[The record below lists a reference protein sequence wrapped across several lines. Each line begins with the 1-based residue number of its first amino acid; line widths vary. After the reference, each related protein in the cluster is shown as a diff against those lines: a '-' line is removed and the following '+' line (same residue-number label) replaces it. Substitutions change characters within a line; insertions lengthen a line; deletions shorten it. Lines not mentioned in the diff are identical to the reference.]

1 MNFEIKVIASIQ
13 KQHGEGAR
21 NLANLSMFVG
31 AETQILASLLPFKDY
46 L

>member
-1 MNFEIKVIASIQ
+1 
-13 KQHGEGAR
+13 
-21 NLANLSMFVG
+21 LSTLGRVRSKPSGGGTHVG